1 MTTDQLITTVAEKAG
16 ITKASAKSAIA
27 AVFKAIK
34 EDVKAGNS
42 TRVVDFG
49 TFSKGHRAARQGV
62 NPSTGAKIQ
71 IEAKDTLKVKASS
84 TFF

>member
-1 MTTDQLITTVAEKAG
+1 MTTDQLITAVAEKSG
-16 ITKASAKSAIA
+16 ITKASAKLAIA
-27 AVFKAIK
+27 AAFEQIK
-34 EDVKAGNS
+34 NTVKSGDTIRIN
-42 TRVVDFG
+42 DFG

-84 TFF
+84 NFF

>member
-1 MTTDQLITTVAEKAG
+1 MTIGQLITIVAEKAG
-16 ITKASAKSAIA
+16 ITKAAAKLAIA
-27 AVFKAIK
+27 STFAAIK

-71 IEAKDTLKVKASS
+71 IEARDALKLKASKG
-84 TFF
+84 FF

>member
-1 MTTDQLITTVAEKAG
+1 MTTDQLITAVAEKAG
-16 ITKASAKSAIA
+16 ITKASAKLAITSTFA
-27 AVFKAIK
+27 AIK
-34 EDVKAGNS
+34 EDVKAGGS
-42 TRVVDFG
+42 TRVVDFA

-84 TFF
+84 NFF

>member
-1 MTTDQLITTVAEKAG
+1 MTQEQLITAVAEKAG
-16 ITKASAKSAIA
+16 LTKAAAKLAIA
-27 AVFKAIK
+27 STFAVIK

-42 TRVVDFG
+42 TRVVDFA